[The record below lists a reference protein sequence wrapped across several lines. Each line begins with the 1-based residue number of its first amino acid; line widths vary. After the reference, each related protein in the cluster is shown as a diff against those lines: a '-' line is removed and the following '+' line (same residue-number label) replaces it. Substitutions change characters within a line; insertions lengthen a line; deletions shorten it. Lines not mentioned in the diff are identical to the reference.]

1 MPITDD
7 VVLKIDGQRWSY
19 WEQVELTLSL
29 DSFDLCA
36 FTSVFEPDDQ
46 DFRNTFKPFTFKPLT
61 VEVDNDLLF
70 SGQLVGVEPK
80 TTPSSKTVECQGYA
94 LPAVL
99 SDVNAPESAFP
110 IEFNGM
116 TLQQIADQLAA
127 PFGVQVEFDAPAG
140 AAFRRV
146 KMERTDKVFD
156 FLTKLAKQ
164 RSLVI
169 SNTAAGRLRF
179 FQSVGAGVPVVSLRE
194 GEQPC
199 QSIAATFSPQA
210 YFSEITGFAKTKAG
224 RRGSRYTVQNPKLP
238 SVVRPLSYNADDVRA
253 PDLPTAVQARMA
265 RMFGN
270 MVAYVVEL
278 PTWRDPAGGLFAP
291 NTLLTL
297 EAPGAM
303 VYNKTTM
310 LIRDVVLRQNKEATT
325 ASLGLVLPGAFS
337 GQLPEVLPWD

>member
-1 MPITDD
+1 MSTTDE
-7 VVLKIDGQRWSY
+7 VVLKIDGQRWTF
-19 WEQVELTLSL
+19 WEQIELTLSL

-36 FTSVFEPDDQ
+36 FTSVFEPGSPT
-46 DFRNTFKPFTFKPLT
+46 FRSTFKPFSYKPLT
-61 VEVDNDLLF
+61 VHVDDDLLF

-80 TTPSSKTVECQGYA
+80 TAKDSKTVECNGYA
-94 LPAVL
+94 LPAAL

-110 IEFNGM
+110 LEFNGM
-116 TLQQIADQLAA
+116 TLQQIAEQLAA
-127 PFGVQVEFDAPAG
+127 PFGITVQFDAPAG

-146 KMERTDKVFD
+146 KMERQDKIYD
-156 FLTKLAKQ
+156 FLTTLAKQ

-169 SNTAAGRLRF
+169 SNTPEGRLRF
-179 FQSVGAGVPVVSLRE
+179 FQSIASGVPVVSLRE

-199 QSIAATFSPQA
+199 QEVTATFSPQS
-210 YFSEITGFAKTKAG
+210 YYSEITGFSKTKTG
-224 RRGSRYTVQNPKLP
+224 RRGSRYTVQNPEL
-238 SVVRPLSYNADDVRA
+238 STVVRPLSYTAEDVKA

-270 MVAYVVEL
+270 MVAYVVEV
-278 PTWRDPAGGLFAP
+278 PTWRDPKGGLFTP
-291 NTLLTL
+291 NTLVTL

-310 LIRDVVLRQNKEATT
+310 LIRDVVLRQSKAATT

-337 GQLPEVLPWD
+337 GQLPTVLPWD